1 MEKPICLACLTCGD
15 LYEVAGDVGP
25 VCDIEAARW
34 VASHAKDCGGSIV
47 ADDGVQIRQSEAL
60 ADIRKAVQ
68 RIRHARRV
76 V

>member
-1 MEKPICLACLTCGD
+1 MEKPICLACLTCGA

-34 VASHAKDCGGSIV
+34 VASHAEDCGGSIV
-47 ADDGVQIRQSEAL
+47 ADDGVHIRPTEAL
-60 ADIRKAVQ
+60 GDIRKAVQ
-68 RIRHARRV
+68 RIRWARKV

>member
-15 LYEVAGDVGP
+15 LFEVAGDVGP
-25 VCDIEAARW
+25 VCDVEAARW
-34 VASHAKDCGGSIV
+34 FAAHAEVCKGSIV
-47 ADDGVQIRQSEAL
+47 ADDGVQIRPAEAL